1 MNRRLAEA
9 LSLDRLA
16 QRLPGGLRYG
26 LAFLVL
32 AGLLVAMIGHR
43 ALILRDGEEVRL
55 AIVPVDPRD
64 LFRGDYVVLTYGIG
78 ELRLDRIVGD
88 KQFHRGDTVHVVLQP
103 DPDGRAQVVAAHRD
117 RPSAAAGGVVI
128 RGRVSYVSTTP
139 RQPDER
145 AACAGNCLVV
155 GVEYGI
161 EAYFVPEGEGRAI
174 ETTEKSRLEIVAA
187 VTRSG
192 DAAIKRLL
200 LDGRML
206 YTEPLY

>member
-16 QRLPGGLRYG
+16 QRLPRGLRYA

-32 AGLLVAMIGHR
+32 AGLLAAMIGHR
-43 ALILRDGEEVRL
+43 ALILRDGAEVRL

-64 LFRGDYVVLTYGIG
+64 LFRGDYVVLTYAIG
-78 ELRLDRIVGD
+78 ELRLDRIAGD
-88 KQFHRGDTVHVVLQP
+88 KQFRRGEPVHVVLQP
-103 DPDGRAQVVAAHRD
+103 DQDGRARAVAALRE
-117 RPSAAAGGVVI
+117 RPSAPDGVVI
-128 RGRVSYVSTTP
+128 RGRVAYVSTTP
-139 RQPDER
+139 RR
-145 AACAGNCLVV
+145 ADDRASCAGDCPVV

-161 EAYFVPEGEGRAI
+161 EAYFVPEGEGRTI

>member
-1 MNRRLAEA
+1 MNRRLAEI

-16 QRLPGGLRYG
+16 ARLPAGLRFALCLVLLGGL
-26 LAFLVL
+26 LAL
-32 AGLLVAMIGHR
+32 MIGHR
-43 ALILRDGEEVRL
+43 ALILRDGTEVRL

-64 LFRGDYVVLTYGIG
+64 LFRGD
-78 ELRLDRIVGD
+78 
-88 KQFHRGDTVHVVLQP
+88 
-103 DPDGRAQVVAAHRD
+103 GRAAAVAAHRT
-117 RPSAAAGGVVI
+117 RPADPAAVVI
-128 RGRVSYVSTTP
+128 QGRVSYVSTSP
-139 RQPDER
+139 RR
-145 AACAGNCLVV
+145 ADGREACGSGAGCPVV

-187 VTRSG
+187 VARSG

-200 LDGRML
+200 LDGKML